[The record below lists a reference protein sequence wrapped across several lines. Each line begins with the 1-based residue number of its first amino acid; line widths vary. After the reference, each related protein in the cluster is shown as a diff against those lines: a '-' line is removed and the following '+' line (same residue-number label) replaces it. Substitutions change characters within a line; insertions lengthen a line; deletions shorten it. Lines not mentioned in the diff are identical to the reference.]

1 MHIIKFFSLVET
13 YAKHLSPKTQRTHR
27 DNRRGMVMKRRQ
39 KVPPKKPGAVLQDS
53 SVQSQSKT
61 NQGAKRLSSSD
72 GKSEGPDPKRSK
84 ITWP

>member
-1 MHIIKFFSLVET
+1 
-13 YAKHLSPKTQRTHR
+13 
-27 DNRRGMVMKRRQ
+27 MKRRQ

-61 NQGAKRLSSSD
+61 SQGAKRLSSSD